1 VNLIGLRR
9 FRILLVAFLVA
20 CGGGGGATAP
30 PTPAPNA
37 PDAFPEP
44 PIVASSNGVVH
55 IALAAAINPATNA
68 PSFVYQGQYVAPTID
83 VQPGDTIEID
93 YTDDLPE
100 STSPPDTTNLHFHG
114 LTVSPNAPADEVI
127 DTIALPGQTLH
138 YVVQIP
144 SDEQPGLYWYH
155 PHSHG
160 VSNWQVENGMAG
172 AIIVDGIES
181 HDPSVATMRTRLLL
195 LEDPQTRPD
204 YRTLLA
210 QRKSIAAASVRP
222 QADAYDACRAEDGR
236 HVTVNGLV
244 NAQIGIRPGEK
255 EFFRVVNASA
265 DRYFDLSIDG
275 EQLELVALDGYAL
288 DTYAGNAPTEMVS
301 HVLIPPAGRAEF
313 IVTGQAAPTVLRT
326 NCFDS
331 GPDGDPDPAEPL
343 ATLVNDDGTQT
354 AMRLRH
360 ASAPLVRDPYLSGP
374 IPAPVAQHTIVFTEN
389 VVTNQFYINGQAYS
403 PSAAPQIVSHVGTT
417 EEWTI
422 VNETGEVHAFHL
434 HQVHFL
440 VEAVNGV
447 AVSPMHWVE
456 TVNVPYE
463 TPGGGTEQPG
473 TVKVLVDLRDPV
485 IRGTFVYH
493 CHILEHEDGGMMAKI
508 QVL

>member
-1 VNLIGLRR
+1 M
-9 FRILLVAFLVA
+9 LLVLLVIA
-20 CGGGGGATAP
+20 CGGGGGAAVPAT

-44 PIVASSNGVVH
+44 PVVFSSGGVVH

-68 PSFVYQGQYVAPTID
+68 PSFVYQGQYGAPTLD
-83 VQPGDTIEID
+83 VEPGDTIEID
-93 YTDDLPE
+93 YTNNLPE
-100 STSPPDTTNLHFHG
+100 STSPPDATNLHFHG

-127 DTIALPGQTLH
+127 DTLALPGQTLH

-144 SDEQPGLYWYH
+144 SDQQPGLYWYH
-155 PHSHG
+155 PHAHG
-160 VSNWQVENGMAG
+160 VSNWQVESGMAG
-172 AIIVDGIES
+172 AIVIDGIES

-195 LEDPQTRPD
+195 LQDPQNTPD

-210 QRKSIAAASVRP
+210 GRKVVAAAAVVRR
-222 QADAYDACRAEDGR
+222 QDDAYDACRPEEGR

-255 EFFRVVNASA
+255 QFFRVVNAAA
-265 DRYFDLSIDG
+265 DRYFDLSVDG
-275 EQLELVALDGYAL
+275 EQLQLVALDGYAL
-288 DTYAGNAPTEMVS
+288 DTYAGNAPTQMVS

-313 IVTGQAAPTVLRT
+313 IVTGQSAPTVLRT

-331 GPDGDPDPAEPL
+331 GPDGDPDPAAAL
-343 ATLVNDDGTQT
+343 ATLVNDSGTQT
-354 AMRLRH
+354 AMRVRR
-360 ASAPLVRDPYLSGP
+360 ATATLVRNPYTAGP
-374 IPAPVAQHTIVFTEN
+374 VPAPSAQHTIVLTEN
-389 VVTNQFYINGQAYS
+389 VVTNAFFVNGQVYS
-403 PSAAPQIVSHVGTT
+403 ASAAPQIVSHVGTT
-417 EEWTI
+417 EQWTI
-422 VNETGEVHAFHL
+422 LNETGEVHAFHL

-447 AVSPMHWVE
+447 PVSPMNWVE

-463 TPGGGTEQPG
+463 MPGGGTQQPG
-473 TVKVLVDLRDPV
+473 SVTVLADFRDPV
-485 IRGTFVYH
+485 VAGTFVYH

-508 QVL
+508 VVQ